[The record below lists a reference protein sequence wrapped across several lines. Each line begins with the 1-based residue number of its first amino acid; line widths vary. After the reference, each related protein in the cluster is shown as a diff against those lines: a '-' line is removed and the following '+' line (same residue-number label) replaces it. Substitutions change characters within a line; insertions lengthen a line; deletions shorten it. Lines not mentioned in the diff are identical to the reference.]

1 MRGIY
6 WYDVSRS
13 DKCRYNCHLHQRCAA
28 VYESQ
33 NSRCSWV
40 VLWWMFDHDW
50 KQYVAAQIK
59 KPNEKCLLI
68 LCYCHSLNLAVR
80 DILKNIPLLN
90 NTLDTCYEIT
100 DKKNNPIRE
109 AEFHRKQAEFL
120 GQMECDFNVYDIDLP
135 TLKIFAQ
142 QGGHSELHLW
152 VLFWRAIEH
161 WWSCRDGHKTMSM
174 TLTWRQE

>member
-59 KPNEKCLLI
+59 KLNEKCLLI

-100 DKKNNPIRE
+100 DKKKQSYKRGRISQKTSRISGTNGMWFQCIRYRLTNSENLCPTRWTLWAASLSPIL
-109 AEFHRKQAEFL
+109 KS
-120 GQMECDFNVYDIDLP
+120 NW
-135 TLKIFAQ
+135 TLMK
-142 QGGHSELHLW
+142 L
-152 VLFWRAIEH
+152 
-161 WWSCRDGHKTMSM
+161 
-174 TLTWRQE
+174 